1 MQTDPNFA
9 NYRYQPDTGSLVLL
23 DFGAARPIDPATV
36 AGYRGLLRA
45 GLSDDRVAIR
55 EAAVA
60 AGFVGEA
67 AITRHGS
74 RVDRMIDVI
83 AREMNRPGSFDF
95 GDRRFVGALRDE
107 GMEIAADKAS
117 WHLPPVDILFVQRKI
132 SGTALLA
139 ARLKTRVD
147 VRSLAEQWID

>member
-1 MQTDPNFA
+1 M
-9 NYRYQPDTGSLVLL
+9 LL
-23 DFGAARPIDPATV
+23 DFGAARAIDPATV

-45 GLSDDRVAIR
+45 GLSDDRTAIR

-67 AITRHGS
+67 AVARHGG
-74 RVDRMIDVI
+74 RVDRMIKVI
-83 AREMNRPGSFDF
+83 AGELNRPGPFDF
-95 GDRRFVGALRDE
+95 GDRRFVSALRDE

-117 WHLPPVDILFVQRKI
+117 WHLPPTDILFVQRKI

-139 ARLKTRVD
+139 ARLKARVD
-147 VRSLAEQWID
+147 VRALTERFLD